1 MAIVS
6 TPQTIRIAGSL
17 TIEPSIP
24 VVGGTESAAILSEAA
39 NMKAVVDQTFS
50 LAAGASRTFTMS
62 TVLGSSAAFVFYA
75 STNRVTLVETAFGVS
90 ASGVFYVRKDSTNS
104 IAEIQITNP
113 GTSAVTVRLIL
124 GALA

>member
-1 MAIVS
+1 MATVS
-6 TPQTIRIAGSL
+6 TLQTIRIAGSL
-17 TIEPSIP
+17 TIEPSTP
-24 VVGGTESAAILSEAA
+24 VVGGVESAVILSEAA

-50 LAAGASRTFTMS
+50 LAGLASRTFTMS
-62 TVLGSSAAFVFYA
+62 NFLASSAAFVFCC
-75 STNRVTLVETAFGVS
+75 STNRVTIVETVFGI
-90 ASGVFYVRKDSTNS
+90 AGSGVFYIRKDSTNS